1 MKADET
7 WRWLELWERARA
19 HALTEEEQ
27 ARLNA
32 AVRDDP
38 AVRDL
43 LAQAA
48 VLDAELNAMEALAE
62 VPPRPVAVPTPLW
75 RRLALPAAAAL
86 ISAGLVWLW
95 EKEPAPVAVLAKA
108 SACKWGNSAL
118 PTLEGSDLQP
128 GLLELVD
135 GIATLKF
142 RSGAE
147 VTLEAPVTLE
157 VLSAMEC
164 RIRKGTVMAEVPPQ
178 AKGFTIHTPE
188 TKVIDYGTRFG
199 VSAGEDGKCLVHVM
213 EGLVEVERDG
223 EPGRRELRAGERVDY
238 GGFIRQAL
246 NPDGGEQPESRRW
259 LPGPINQL
267 GDGWQVVTTAYG
279 RGKDSW
285 IQSSNQKISGRESF
299 LRVKF
304 TSLSETL
311 QRKAYVA
318 FDLAAFAGRR
328 IAEAEFVLH
337 VEPSDLG
344 FASLVPDAVFRV
356 YALTDEAGDAW
367 EEAGL
372 TWDKAPA
379 HSSAPA
385 HRNAPVA
392 EAARLLGEFT
402 VPQGTTRGAFA
413 VRGEAL
419 TECLN
424 ADTNGLLTLIV
435 TRVTDETAPSGLA
448 HAFASKENT
457 RNTPPLLKVRL
468 E

>member
-1 MKADET
+1 MKTEET

-19 HALTEEEQ
+19 HALTEVEQ
-27 ARLNA
+27 KRLNA
-32 AVRDDP
+32 ALRDDP
-38 AVRDL
+38 AVREL
-43 LAQAA
+43 LARAA
-48 VLDAELNAMEALAE
+48 MLDAELNAMEGLAE
-62 VPPRPVAVPTPLW
+62 VPPKPVAGRPSLW

-86 ISAGLVWLW
+86 VSAGLVWLW
-95 EKEPAPVAVLAKA
+95 ERQPAPVAVLSKA
-108 SACKWGNSAL
+108 AACKWGNSAL
-118 PTLEGSDLQP
+118 PTLEGSELQP

-164 RIRKGTVMAEVPPQ
+164 RVRKGTVMAEVPPQ

-188 TKVIDYGTRFG
+188 TKVVDYGTRFG
-199 VSAGEDGKCLVHVM
+199 VSASEDGKCLVHVM

-246 NPDGGEQPESRRW
+246 NPDGQDQPESRRW

-285 IQSSNQKISGRESF
+285 IQSNQQKITGRESF

-311 QRKAYVA
+311 QRKAYIA
-318 FDLAAFAGRR
+318 FDLEAFAGRR

-344 FASLVPDAVFRV
+344 FASLVPDALFRV
-356 YALTDEAGDAW
+356 YALTDESADDW
-367 EEAGL
+367 DEAGL
-372 TWDKAPA
+372 TWDNAPA
-379 HSSAPA
+379 HSSAA
-385 HRNAPVA
+385 EHRNAPVA
-392 EAARLLGEFT
+392 GAARLLGEFT

-413 VRGEAL
+413 IRGEAL
-419 TECLN
+419 VECLN
-424 ADTNGLLTLIV
+424 ADTNGLFTLIV
-435 TRVTDETAPSGLA
+435 TRVTDETAGSGLA